1 MVSIWDELVWETVKQ
16 QNIMARN
23 TFVIVQGCSNHGQG
37 KGRGREGEREGGR
50 KGRVEIKDQEEAL
63 AKTNLGP
70 VLQRKCSETQAQRM
84 YCEALGKW
92 GVRLHGQA
100 VGPGPD
106 AGC

>member
-1 MVSIWDELVWETVKQ
+1 MGDCEEAKH
-16 QNIMARN
+16 
-23 TFVIVQGCSNHGQG
+23 HGKEHIRDSTG
-37 KGRGREGEREGGR
+37 LLKPWPGKDRKGRGREGEREGGR

-63 AKTNLGP
+63 ARTNLGP